1 MLQTTECFD
10 KINNTLKKG
19 YQLPVSLK
27 LSTTATTFYSESD
40 IFQYEAHI
48 VFRIPYY
55 LGVLCVGTSCSVR
68 SLSAKQS
75 EKDSEIQ
82 RSVLAVCIVTAVN
95 NLFPI
100 FGLTVITIPFFYSD
114 IVTVIFLQLD
124 RQWTIRQSDENDVR
138 NVPGRFSKANAG
150 RYGVIRIR

>member
-40 IFQYEAHI
+40 IFHYEAHI
-48 VFRIPYY
+48 INRIPYY
-55 LGVLCVGTSCSVR
+55 LGVLCIGTSCSV
-68 SLSAKQS
+68 QS

-82 RSVLAVCIVTAVN
+82 RSVLVGTYC
-95 NLFPI
+95 
-100 FGLTVITIPFFYSD
+100 YCC
-114 IVTVIFLQLD
+114 Q
-124 RQWTIRQSDENDVR
+124 
-138 NVPGRFSKANAG
+138 
-150 RYGVIRIR
+150 